1 MTSKLT
7 CTYRATRSTPAWQD
21 DANIQALWSAE
32 VTKPLYSNPLPTP
45 SSLPARS
52 AAFAARCSWALI
64 DSMAVVV
71 VQLGVDVPT
80 AAAALESSSAAWRRR
95 LRCLCSLGR
104 SHASGGAARQPSGG
118 ARHLRTRHWRTR
130 AICST
135 LDFCR
140 KLPTLMVC
148 VNVTVYA
155 PTKISVYINSLHVGV
170 LQVCSA
176 RAARPSP
183 QAAVPH
189 GAWGRKP
196 GGGFILRRVRRYE
209 RRVPD
214 TGPPRRVRTP

>member
-7 CTYRATRSTPAWQD
+7 CTYRATRSNPAWQD

-45 SSLPARS
+45 SSLPARGV
-52 AAFAARCSWALI
+52 AFAARCSWALI

-80 AAAALESSSAAWRRR
+80 AAAALESSSAARRRR

-118 ARHLRTRHWRTR
+118 ARHLRTRHIGEPRN
-130 AICST
+130 ACN
-135 LDFCR
+135 LQHFCR

-155 PTKISVYINSLHVGV
+155 PTKVSVCINSPHVGV

-176 RAARPSP
+176 RGAA
-183 QAAVPH
+183 
-189 GAWGRKP
+189 GALAGWP
-196 GGGFILRRVRRYE
+196 GVENLDLYSLEG
-209 RRVPD
+209 
-214 TGPPRRVRTP
+214 